1 MWTDANRPPR
11 RRVSGNNGA
20 GGYANMP
27 TERFRTGQDSG
38 GTFGAGEPT
47 DPNTQPPPYPPAAP
61 QYPGGRP
68 PKWPGPGYQAPPA
81 APAPP
86 AYAPQSQPPY
96 AASASV
102 AREYADRDYA
112 PKRSYQPEAGA
123 RRGRGVS
130 LPHLPGAHLLLAL
143 GVAAMAYAIGQSW
156 GTDASGAQVF
166 VHDFTNARLAHRGI
180 DAGALAVNA
189 AIAITAAVGVLGG
202 VLILLNTVVLVLNK
216 MLGFVGLSG
225 CASLVFFPVLWGAAA
240 LLFVAL
246 LGAAGFAGL
255 GFLSQLPVVQ
265 DHGLGTVDIQQHGLG
280 FYLWVGGSAVA
291 FAGMLG
297 ELAARRR

>member
-11 RRVSGNNGA
+11 GRVSGNDGA

-27 TERFRTGQDSG
+27 TERVSAGRGHG
-38 GTFGAGEPT
+38 GTLGPGEPT
-47 DPNTQPPPYPPAAP
+47 DPSTQPPPYPQAGP

-68 PKWPGPGYQAPPA
+68 PQWPGPGYQAPPA
-81 APAPP
+81 APPP
-86 AYAPQSQPPY
+86 AYPPQPQPPY
-96 AASASV
+96 AAPASRP
-102 AREYADRDYA
+102 REYADRDYA
-112 PKRSYQPEAGA
+112 PRSSYRPEAGA
-123 RRGRGVS
+123 RRSRGVS
-130 LPHLPGAHLLLAL
+130 LPHLPSAHLLLAL

-225 CASLVFFPVLWGAAA
+225 CASLVFLPVLWGAAA

-265 DHGLGTVDIQQHGLG
+265 DHGLGTVNIQQHGLG

-291 FAGMLG
+291 FVGTLG

>member
-11 RRVSGNNGA
+11 GRAAGSDGA

-27 TERFRTGQDSG
+27 SERFSAGQGYG
-38 GTFGAGEPT
+38 GTSGPGEPT
-47 DPNTQPPPYPPAAP
+47 DPNTQPPPYPPVGP

-68 PKWPGPGYQAPPA
+68 PQWPGPGYQAPPA

-86 AYAPQSQPPY
+86 AYPPQPHPPSATPAPRP
-96 AASASV
+96 
-102 AREYADRDYA
+102 REYADRDYA
-112 PKRSYQPEAGA
+112 PRRSYQPEAGA
-123 RRGRGVS
+123 RRGRGIS

-156 GTDASGAQVF
+156 GTNASGGQVF
-166 VHDFTNARLAHRGI
+166 VHDFANARLAHRGI
-180 DAGALAVNA
+180 DAGALAVNT

-225 CASLVFFPVLWGAAA
+225 CASVVFFPVLWGAAT

-265 DHGLGTVDIQQHGLG
+265 DHGLGTVDIQQHGPG
-280 FYLWVGGSAVA
+280 FYLWAGGTAVA
-291 FAGMLG
+291 FVGMLG